1 MGAHRPPKLIQG
13 TSLFRLISLGV
24 VLFGTWLLMSGHYD
38 PLLISLGLASTVLTV
53 YLAHRMD
60 MIDHEGHP
68 VHLGW
73 AASFYWLWL
82 GWEIVKSNIGVAK
95 IILSPSLPINPN
107 MINVK
112 ALQKSEMGR
121 VIFAN
126 SITLT
131 PGTVSVQLEEDGMIE
146 VHAITYGLGEDV
158 LEGTMN
164 RKVASMMDSEYQARL
179 EQESAQ

>member
-1 MGAHRPPKLIQG
+1 M
-13 TSLFRLISLGV
+13 FRLISLGI

-38 PLLISLGLASTVLTV
+38 SILISLGLASTVLVV

-60 MIDHEGHP
+60 LTDHEGHP

-73 AASFYWLWL
+73 KAFFYWLWL
-82 GWEIVKSNIGVAK
+82 SWETIKANIAVAK
-95 IILSPSLPINPN
+95 LILSPSMPISPN
-107 MINVK
+107 MIKVK
-112 ALQKSEMGR
+112 SLARSELGR

-131 PGTVSVQLEEDGMIE
+131 PGTVSVELEEDGTIE
-146 VHAITYGLGEDV
+146 VHAITYGMGEDV

-164 RKVASMMDSEYQARL
+164 QKVGSMMDSPEQVEL
-179 EQESAQ
+179 EKESAV